1 MHGYGGRSP
10 GVDTAGRTELRDG
23 QHVDA
28 QFLRGIRQTRSLL
41 PEDHHALPRYVVR
54 LNGHGALNVV
64 DTDDRESFARSP
76 RAKVL
81 HARMM
86 ADVLVAVSD
95 HGASTVPPPISD
107 DVHLCGKER
116 VGGPHDRADV
126 RIVLEVLDR
135 HVEGVPAFIKISDD
149 RLHRPVAVAIH
160 DISSVPVL
168 EEFGVKT
175 RVHAATLVPPVH
187 RPTPY
192 ARRVPDVTL
201 TLLATVSALGPDWLN
216 PETLLTSLGDIAFWV
231 VLGII
236 FAECGLLIGFF
247 LPGDSLLF
255 VTGLFIASG
264 YISINIWLAC
274 AMLFVAAVAG
284 NAAGYGIGYQVG
296 PALFKRE
303 DSRLFKK
310 AYVDKTHA
318 FFDKYGGRA
327 IILARFVPIV
337 RTFITA
343 VAGVGRM
350 DFKRYMFYSAI
361 GGLLWAVGVTLLGY
375 FLGTIPFV
383 AKNIEVILIIIVLIS
398 VVPIAIEWIR
408 HRRSAA

>member
-1 MHGYGGRSP
+1 
-10 GVDTAGRTELRDG
+10 
-23 QHVDA
+23 
-28 QFLRGIRQTRSLL
+28 
-41 PEDHHALPRYVVR
+41 
-54 LNGHGALNVV
+54 
-64 DTDDRESFARSP
+64 
-76 RAKVL
+76 
-81 HARMM
+81 
-86 ADVLVAVSD
+86 
-95 HGASTVPPPISD
+95 
-107 DVHLCGKER
+107 
-116 VGGPHDRADV
+116 
-126 RIVLEVLDR
+126 
-135 HVEGVPAFIKISDD
+135 
-149 RLHRPVAVAIH
+149 
-160 DISSVPVL
+160 
-168 EEFGVKT
+168 
-175 RVHAATLVPPVH
+175 
-187 RPTPY
+187 
-192 ARRVPDVTL
+192 VPDVTL
-201 TLLATVSALGPDWLN
+201 ILLATVSALGPDWLN

-350 DFKRYMFYSAI
+350 DFKRYMLYTAI

-375 FLGTIPFV
+375 FLGTIPVV
-383 AKNIEVILIIIVLIS
+383 ANNIEVILILIVLIS
-398 VVPIAIEWIR
+398 VVPIAFEWLR
-408 HRRSAA
+408 HRRATR